1 MKSKF
6 YTIFIASDKDD
17 YGKSFRVSSV
27 YFKALTLFV
36 IAIIILSAIGFFR
49 LIGQDELTYELSELR
64 SFKLQAEQLIKDVY
78 SISDSSGQYENMLST
93 LFESQG
99 SSLPSFPPVDG
110 YVTQGL
116 NFSDDSENHY
126 GIDVAAAFGADI
138 KSPANGM
145 VVFSGSS
152 IETGNTIIISHD
164 FGFFTVYGHNDTN
177 LVRERDIVVIGQV
190 IGKVGDTGKSEG
202 PHLHF
207 EIWKNNR
214 VLDPRDLIEEYKKK
228 DVSIR

>member
-6 YTIFIASDKDD
+6 YTIFIASDKDE
-17 YGKSFRVSSV
+17 YGKSVRVSSI
-27 YFKALTLFV
+27 FLKALAFFGIV
-36 IAIIILSAIGFFR
+36 IAILSTIGFLR
-49 LIGQDELTYELSELR
+49 LVGKDKLTHELSELR
-64 SFKLQAEQLIKDVY
+64 SFKHQAEHLIKNVY
-78 SISDSSGQYENMLST
+78 SISDSSGQYEKMLST
-93 LFESQG
+93 LFAKQDST
-99 SSLPSFPPVDG
+99 LPTFPPVDG

-116 NFSDDSENHY
+116 SFSENSESHN

-145 VVFSGSS
+145 VVFSGKG
-152 IETGNTIIISHD
+152 IETGNTIIISHN
-164 FGFFTVYGHNDTN
+164 FGFYTVYGHNDTN
-177 LVRERDIVVIGQV
+177 LVGARDVVSAGQV
-190 IGKVGDTGKSEG
+190 IAKVGDTGESDG

-214 VLDPRDLIEEYKKK
+214 VLDPRDLIKEYKKK

>member
-1 MKSKF
+1 
-6 YTIFIASDKDD
+6 
-17 YGKSFRVSSV
+17 
-27 YFKALTLFV
+27 
-36 IAIIILSAIGFFR
+36 
-49 LIGQDELTYELSELR
+49 
-64 SFKLQAEQLIKDVY
+64 
-78 SISDSSGQYENMLST
+78 MLST
-93 LFESQG
+93 LFAKQDST
-99 SSLPSFPPVDG
+99 LPAFPPVDG

-116 NFSDDSENHY
+116 SLSENSESHN

-145 VVFSGSS
+145 VVFSGEG

-164 FGFFTVYGHNDTN
+164 FGFYTVYGHNDTN
-177 LVRERDIVVIGQV
+177 LVGARDVVSAGQV
-190 IGKVGDTGKSEG
+190 IAKVGDTGESDG

-207 EIWKNNR
+207 EIWKNTR

>member
-93 LFESQG
+93 LFASQG

>member
-6 YTIFIASDKDD
+6 YTIFIASDKDE

-27 YFKALTLFV
+27 YFKALAFFGIV
-36 IAIIILSAIGFFR
+36 IIILSTIGFFR
-49 LIGQDELTYELSELR
+49 LIGKEELTHELSKLR

-78 SISDSSGQYENMLST
+78 SISDSTGQYEKMLST
-93 LFESQG
+93 LFIAQDST
-99 SSLPSFPPVDG
+99 LPAFPPVDG

-116 NFSDDSENHY
+116 SFSENSESHN

-145 VVFSGSS
+145 VVFSGSG

-177 LVRERDIVVIGQV
+177 LVRERDIVVTGQV
-190 IGKVGDTGKSEG
+190 IAKVGDTGKSEG

-214 VLDPRDLIEEYKKK
+214 ILDPRDLIEEYKKK

>member
-6 YTIFIASDKDD
+6 YTIFIASDKDE
-17 YGKSFRVSSV
+17 YGKSIRVSSV
-27 YFKALTLFV
+27 FLKALVFFGIV
-36 IAIIILSAIGFFR
+36 IAILSSIGFLR
-49 LIGQDELTYELSELR
+49 LVGKDKLTYELSELR
-64 SFKLQAEQLIKDVY
+64 SFKHQAEQLVKNIY
-78 SISDSSGQYENMLST
+78 SISDSTGEYEKMLST
-93 LFESQG
+93 LFAKQDST
-99 SSLPSFPPVDG
+99 LPAFPPVDG

-116 NFSDDSENHY
+116 SLSENSESHN

-145 VVFSGSS
+145 VVFSGKG

-164 FGFFTVYGHNDTN
+164 FGFYTVYGHNDTN
-177 LVRERDIVVIGQV
+177 LVGARDVVSAGQV
-190 IGKVGDTGKSEG
+190 IAKVGDTGESDG

-214 VLDPRDLIEEYKKK
+214 VLDPRDLIKEYKKK

>member
-93 LFESQG
+93 LFASQG
-99 SSLPSFPPVDG
+99 SSLPSLPPVDG